1 MNAQL
6 MMALMPILVLSL
18 TAVVLMIQASVKR
31 DQSVAWVI
39 TALGLLLA
47 LWGAGYAR
55 GFTQPVTVLLMV
67 DDWGLFFTTLILV
80 AALVTLIL
88 SKDTFSS
95 EGERKEEYY
104 LLLVLS
110 VLGAVVLIQ
119 SSHMVS
125 LLLGMELMGVALYAM
140 IAFPEK
146 GQRPLEAAIKYLVL
160 SACASVILLYG
171 FALIYA
177 ATGELSYAGIGLK
190 ASIAYAQNQILLMAG
205 TAMVLAGIGFKLSV
219 VPFHMWTPDVYEGA
233 PTPVTGFLATVSK
246 GAVFVALTRF
256 FVEGQLYEYQSLM
269 TALAAVAIA
278 SMLIG
283 NWLALRQENIKRLL
297 AYSSIAHFGYLL
309 VVLIALSYS
318 GAEAGLIRESITFYL
333 AAYILTTLAAF
344 AVVASIAGEDERK
357 NHIASFDGL
366 FWRRP
371 IQAFSLTVAMLSFA
385 GIPLTAG
392 FIGKFYIISVGIQS
406 QLWWLITALVIGSAI
421 GIYYY
426 LRIIFAMT
434 MSSGMSSGMSVND
447 EGEDQKNVAQ
457 DVVVSSQDVLAMLLL
472 TMVLLLGTWPQ
483 PFIEFAGRL

>member
-1 MNAQL
+1 MNAS
-6 MMALMPILVLSL
+6 MFSALAPILILSL
-18 TAVVLMIQASVKR
+18 TAVVLMTQASIKR
-31 DQSVAWVI
+31 DQSIASMI
-39 TALGLLLA
+39 TGVGFVLA
-47 LWGAGYAR
+47 LFAAHYAR
-55 GFTQPVTVLLMV
+55 DFAQPVTILLQV
-67 DDWGLFFTTLILV
+67 DHWSLFFTSLIIISSF
-80 AALVTLIL
+80 VTLIL
-88 SKDTFSS
+88 SLETFSP

-146 GQRPLEAAIKYLVL
+146 GELPLEGAIKYLVL
-160 SACASVILLYG
+160 SACASAMLLYG

-177 ATGELSYAGIGLK
+177 ATGSLSYLGIG
-190 ASIAYAQNQILLMAG
+190 AGAAEAYVQNPMLIMAG

-219 VPFHMWTPDVYEGA
+219 APFHMWTPDVYEGA

-256 FVEGQLYEYQSLM
+256 YIDGNLHQYSGLN
-269 TALAAVAIA
+269 TALVVLAIA

-309 VVLIALSYS
+309 IVLIALSYMDVQLVS
-318 GAEAGLIRESITFYL
+318 QSITFYL
-333 AAYILTTLAAF
+333 TAYLVTTLAAF
-344 AVVASIAGEDERK
+344 AVVSTIAGEDVKRQDISAFE
-357 NHIASFDGL
+357 GL
-366 FWRRP
+366 FWYRP
-371 IQAFSLTVAMLSFA
+371 LEASALTVAMLSLA

-392 FIGKFYIISVGIQS
+392 FMAKFFVITVGIQS
-406 QLWWLITALVIGSAI
+406 DLWVLLGVLVLGSAV

-426 LRIIFAMT
+426 LRVIFAM
-434 MSSGMSSGMSVND
+434 S
-447 EGEDQKNVAQ
+447 K
-457 DVVVSSQDVLAMLLL
+457 SSQGGEQTANNLEKILAVALIVS
-472 TMVLLLGTWPQ
+472 VLLLGSWPQ
-483 PFIEFAGRL
+483 PFIAYAGGL